1 MVTVNTLRASP
12 QQTAAVT
19 APGKHPV
26 PALMSLPGEERQ
38 QRAAGAHTR
47 IPDSVFPL
55 PAGFVPLCLPPDPPT
70 PALSVLCTHISR
82 AKRLPFYP
90 RLWHFSP
97 GFHASDV
104 CWLCGEW
111 GGKKRKKKTKEKATS
126 LIWQF
131 ETEFSCRPSKLKDL
145 CLMLSQCS
153 HLCLCAGW
161 FSLLPLPS
169 SMSTAS

>member
-1 MVTVNTLRASP
+1 MVTVNSLRASP

-47 IPDSVFPL
+47 IPDSIFPL
-55 PAGFVPLCLPPDPPT
+55 PAGFVPLRLPPDPPT
-70 PALSVLCTHISR
+70 PALSVLCTHTSR

-111 GGKKRKKKTKEKATS
+111 GGKKKKEKKQRKRQ
-126 LIWQF
+126 L
-131 ETEFSCRPSKLKDL
+131 
-145 CLMLSQCS
+145 LSFGNLRRNF
-153 HLCLCAGW
+153 HVD
-161 FSLLPLPS
+161 LPS
-169 SMSTAS
+169 